1 MKRNV
6 TFLGVLGDG
15 FTALARFSWS
25 VFAFA
30 VVQRFIFLVL
40 DFLSSLKII
49 ERNRTANQNGAD

>member
-6 TFLGVLGDG
+6 TFLGDG
-15 FTALARFSWS
+15 FTELARFFWS
-25 VFAFA
+25 VLALA

-40 DFLSSLKII
+40 DFLSSLKFV